1 MKKDEGAC
9 PSPPGVS
16 VGDLHAC
23 AIYSSRLDVS
33 LRIPAFFAFLYLPV
47 EDAIDRR
54 KFETWPRY
62 SSTISG
68 SLLGPG
74 KRRPAMKG
82 SSMLTCLLI
91 LATSTLRTMTLG
103 KERAGCVMRAYGWSS
118 PLAYNLARW
127 ILTYFELSHQS
138 CRILREFASFLLRCW
153 QVGALVVQCLAL
165 AVSFVAPARSWV
177 SSASLGVPPPPCPK
191 QETWID

>member
-1 MKKDEGAC
+1 MSRNSAEEPCKKGLRMKKDEGAC

-127 ILTYFELSHQS
+127 ILTYFEFVTSVMQD
-138 CRILREFASFLLRCW
+138 FA
-153 QVGALVVQCLAL
+153 
-165 AVSFVAPARSWV
+165 
-177 SSASLGVPPPPCPK
+177 
-191 QETWID
+191 